1 MLTLNTLMS
10 STEWERPSTTSMWSL
25 LAVWCCVTWP
35 SLSTAVDGVLW
46 SAGADVLMVSEF
58 DKPSLPQH
66 AVGAA
71 VPGAVV
77 QSAPTSA
84 QHRLVAGLSQQDNF
98 NTPGTNQSVHA
109 VSTSYPQQLVDPRIA
124 IETRRTKMICAQ
136 ILGGLVVSAMVP
148 VLVYQG
154 WWAFVSLSTL
164 LLSLTVVQVAMKAAL
179 HDGLPYPYSLTA
191 LHMLLTVLTAFAAG
205 PPRPGE
211 LRMALQTLPPSAA
224 GGGAVLLHNVAL
236 TQASVSFVTMLGS
249 CTPVVTYCMEL
260 AVGSRDATWKS
271 AVPVLMGCLG
281 GALCV
286 RGEHSASLLAVVL
299 VLLGCTSRGVK
310 SIWQQRL
317 ICLEQLGPA
326 RLAAWA
332 AVWTLLLTLPFAIIW
347 EGASL
352 FRAMPGA
359 SKHALCA
366 TLISCVAAVLLN
378 LSQWTS
384 MRYLGPVMQQMFG
397 NLQLV
402 FVLILAAVW
411 LDEACSPEQVL
422 GTVILVIGVLVA
434 KAAPEKVHNARKSR
448 LSQVPQPGYQATE
461 TPRRTKSETA

>member
-1 MLTLNTLMS
+1 M
-10 STEWERPSTTSMWSL
+10 
-25 LAVWCCVTWP
+25 
-35 SLSTAVDGVLW
+35 VLC
-46 SAGADVLMVSEF
+46 
-58 DKPSLPQH
+58 KQ
-66 AVGAA
+66 
-71 VPGAVV
+71 
-77 QSAPTSA
+77 
-84 QHRLVAGLSQQDNF
+84 
-98 NTPGTNQSVHA
+98 
-109 VSTSYPQQLVDPRIA
+109 
-124 IETRRTKMICAQ
+124 
-136 ILGGLVVSAMVP
+136 
-148 VLVYQG
+148 
-154 WWAFVSLSTL
+154 
-164 LLSLTVVQVAMKAAL
+164 
-179 HDGLPYPYSLTA
+179 
-191 LHMLLTVLTAFAAG
+191 
-205 PPRPGE
+205 
-211 LRMALQTLPPSAA
+211 MALQTLPPSAA

>member
-1 MLTLNTLMS
+1 MS

-35 SLSTAVDGVLW
+35 SLSAAVDGVLW

-77 QSAPTSA
+77 QAAPTSA
-84 QHRLVAGLSQQDNF
+84 QHGLMAGLSQQDNF
-98 NTPGTNQSVHA
+98 NKPGTNQSVHT

-211 LRMALQTLPPSAA
+211 LRMALQTLPPSVA

-249 CTPVVTYCMEL
+249 CTPVVTYCC
-260 AVGSRDATWKS
+260 W
-271 AVPVLMGCLG
+271 
-281 GALCV
+281 
-286 RGEHSASLLAVVL
+286 
-299 VLLGCTSRGVK
+299 
-310 SIWQQRL
+310 
-317 ICLEQLGPA
+317 
-326 RLAAWA
+326 
-332 AVWTLLLTLPFAIIW
+332 
-347 EGASL
+347 
-352 FRAMPGA
+352 
-359 SKHALCA
+359 
-366 TLISCVAAVLLN
+366 
-378 LSQWTS
+378 
-384 MRYLGPVMQQMFG
+384 
-397 NLQLV
+397 
-402 FVLILAAVW
+402 
-411 LDEACSPEQVL
+411 EACYDLCFLP
-422 GTVILVIGVLVA
+422 
-434 KAAPEKVHNARKSR
+434 
-448 LSQVPQPGYQATE
+448 
-461 TPRRTKSETA
+461 

>member
-1 MLTLNTLMS
+1 MSVPPAMRPERRLLTFAHFEHLDEFDRMGKASDL
-10 STEWERPSTTSMWSL
+10 PSTTSMWSL

-58 DKPSLPQH
+58 DKPSLTLWLDERACQAAPQH

-191 LHMLLTVLTAFAAG
+191 ASQQTATG
-205 PPRPGE
+205 RTCCI
-211 LRMALQTLPPSAA
+211 L
-224 GGGAVLLHNVAL
+224 
-236 TQASVSFVTMLGS
+236 
-249 CTPVVTYCMEL
+249 
-260 AVGSRDATWKS
+260 SR
-271 AVPVLMGCLG
+271 
-281 GALCV
+281 
-286 RGEHSASLLAVVL
+286 H
-299 VLLGCTSRGVK
+299 
-310 SIWQQRL
+310 
-317 ICLEQLGPA
+317 A
-326 RLAAWA
+326 RL
-332 AVWTLLLTLPFAIIW
+332 
-347 EGASL
+347 
-352 FRAMPGA
+352 
-359 SKHALCA
+359 
-366 TLISCVAAVLLN
+366 
-378 LSQWTS
+378 
-384 MRYLGPVMQQMFG
+384 
-397 NLQLV
+397 
-402 FVLILAAVW
+402 
-411 LDEACSPEQVL
+411 
-422 GTVILVIGVLVA
+422 
-434 KAAPEKVHNARKSR
+434 
-448 LSQVPQPGYQATE
+448 
-461 TPRRTKSETA
+461 